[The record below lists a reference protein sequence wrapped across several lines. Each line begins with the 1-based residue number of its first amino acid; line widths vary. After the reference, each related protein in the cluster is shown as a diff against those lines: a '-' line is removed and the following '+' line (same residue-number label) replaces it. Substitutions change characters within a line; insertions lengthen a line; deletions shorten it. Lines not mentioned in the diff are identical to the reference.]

1 MKSGKKVGKE
11 CGVRKRS
18 PKVKQTS
25 NKNIERKSITTKE
38 YYNKIWATVSVKDPV
53 TNALSITV

>member
-38 YYNKIWATVSVKDPV
+38 YYNKFGLQCRSKTPS
-53 TNALSITV
+53 LML